1 MRVFLAALFSLA
13 AFAVV
18 LATGAKGSDSFTTH
32 IGSRVPP
39 VEAGCYKTGD
49 VRSDEGKVLN
59 VYRCPI

>member
-1 MRVFLAALFSLA
+1 MRVFLAALFLLA

-18 LATGAKGSDSFTTH
+18 LATRAKGSDNFTTH